1 MIKKD
6 YTING
11 SVLRCIAEPAMR
23 IPFDNNGAL
32 HGEVPGKGEIVLRD
46 MQRGTFIIA
55 PLAAA
60 MSNDERVTVKIY
72 SDIPDKWIVTEC
84 FLTVIAPSIPN

>member
-1 MIKKD
+1 MKQD
-6 YTING
+6 MTNNG
-11 SVLRCIAEPAMR
+11 LVSRCIAEPAMR
-23 IPFDNNGAL
+23 IPFDSNGTL
-32 HGEVPGKGEIVLRD
+32 HGEVPGKGEMVLRD

-60 MSNDERVTVKIY
+60 MNNDERVTIKIY